1 LRIVLR
7 GRLRA
12 NAARSRAGT
21 RPLEYFTKWDEFGG
35 VQISPDG
42 EFIAAL
48 TGKYG
53 RSMLVFQDLKNKKTV
68 ATVGRRW
75 SGWHSATKVTPPMTR
90 ALAARCTSGSC
101 NSSTRTS

>member
-1 LRIVLR
+1 MQEACHASFRSRVLRIVLR
-7 GRLRA
+7 GRFRA

-68 ATVGRRW
+68 ATVGVPEYCEIGEYYW
-75 SGWHSATKVTPPMTR
+75 VAPR
-90 ALAARCTSGSC
+90 A
-101 NSSTRTS
+101 

>member
-1 LRIVLR
+1 MRHFALASCVLFCA
-7 GRLRA
+7 GA
-12 NAARSRAGT
+12 FGQTPPPAAPGPA
-21 RPLEYFTKWDEFGG
+21 PLEYFTKWDEFGG

-68 ATVGRRW
+68 ATVGVPEYCEIGEYYW
-75 SGWHSATKVTPPMTR
+75 VAPR
-90 ALAARCTSGSC
+90 A
-101 NSSTRTS
+101 